1 MGSEGVF
8 RSPVHRN
15 VRITRVNDLIRVV
28 ALYTKLLSGMRLSN
42 IVGLRVCINLKY
54 KNIILIKIYL
64 LPNIPHI

>member
-28 ALYTKLLSGMRLSN
+28 ALHASVMASGSLSYAVRPECLLDLNSR
-42 IVGLRVCINLKY
+42 
-54 KNIILIKIYL
+54 
-64 LPNIPHI
+64 PQ